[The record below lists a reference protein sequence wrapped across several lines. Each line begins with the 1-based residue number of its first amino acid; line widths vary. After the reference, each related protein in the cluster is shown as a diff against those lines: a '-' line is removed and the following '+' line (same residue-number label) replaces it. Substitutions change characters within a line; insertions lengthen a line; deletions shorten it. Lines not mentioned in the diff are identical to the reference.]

1 MQTQNPIMDVEKIR
15 QILPH
20 RYPMLL
26 VDRVVELV
34 RNSNDTKPDGYIKA
48 YKKVT
53 INEEVFLGHFQA
65 SPFIR
70 VLCRLREWL
79 KRVGC
84 SHL

>member
-34 RNSNDTKPDGYIKA
+34 RNSNDTKPDG
-48 YKKVT
+48 
-53 INEEVFLGHFQA
+53 
-65 SPFIR
+65 
-70 VLCRLREWL
+70 
-79 KRVGC
+79 
-84 SHL
+84 